1 MNMEINIELVR
12 ALYIGAT
19 VLFILTLG
27 GLSHQETARK
37 GNIYGILGML
47 IAIVATL
54 LGPHVTDNFL
64 LIFVLMLIGGSI
76 GIYLAKK
83 IKMTHMPELVAILHS
98 LVGLAAV

>member
-37 GNIYGILGML
+37 GNIYGILGMS

-54 LGPHVTDNFL
+54 FSHDDLGESD
-64 LIFVLMLIGGSI
+64 
-76 GIYLAKK
+76 
-83 IKMTHMPELVAILHS
+83 
-98 LVGLAAV
+98 